1 MGLLTILKKMKQ
13 KERELRLLMLY
24 PPGRR
29 SREGSGGPAGRA
41 VPGAPYRARGA
52 RPARTNCPLCV
63 THVGPTNLSDGG
75 GGGHTTGSG
84 RGDSVPKAKG
94 EGLLMRRLDQMSPC
108 RGQGEG
114 PEATRMPP
122 PVGLA

>member
-63 THVGPTNLSDGG
+63 THVGPTNRSSGVGGREEVVPPARGG
-75 GGGHTTGSG
+75 GV
-84 RGDSVPKAKG
+84 SVAKANG
-94 EGLLMRRLDQMSPC
+94 EGLQAQRLD
-108 RGQGEG
+108 
-114 PEATRMPP
+114 
-122 PVGLA
+122 

>member
-24 PPGRR
+24 PPRRR
-29 SREGSGGPAGRA
+29 SREGSGGLGGLPTGQA

-63 THVGPTNLSDGG
+63 THVGPTNRPGG
-75 GGGHTTGSG
+75 GPGGGRTTGSG
-84 RGDSVPKAKG
+84 RGG
-94 EGLLMRRLDQMSPC
+94 RLRPQ
-108 RGQGEG
+108 GQ
-114 PEATRMPP
+114 R
-122 PVGLA
+122 